1 MSAPAL
7 HLLVG
12 FIKLLKARAQTAL
25 EVRKNGGFEL
35 LPCVRVSA
43 RRRDAKDVT
52 QRVKDFIE
60 RILEG
65 QFMTSQDYQAEPPK
79 REQALPGEILRTLPT
94 RRDDD
99 RALQAGTHLRQ
110 ERLFFFCAINSSLQE
125 RYR

>member
-94 RRDDD
+94 LRDHHGT
-99 RALQAGTHLRQ
+99 LQAGTDLRQ
-110 ERLFFFCAINSSLQE
+110 DNLFFFCSITDYLQE
-125 RYR
+125 LYC